1 MRLNIF
7 PLSCT
12 VFIATLII
20 FGCGVKDEV
29 ITINYIPD
37 PNTQMV
43 SGADSVAVRVSVA
56 DERRIKE
63 NVGKKGDE
71 YSFLGAIIVQNDIAD
86 TLAKA
91 LESEL
96 QTLGF
101 KLAEG
106 DVEVS
111 VEIIRF
117 YSVFRGFNEKAIAE
131 LIMNTQVNNV
141 SGDIIFAEAVTGEGI
156 KSSGAMR
163 TGEDAKVAL
172 EAAMKDAVSK
182 LLTDTNFISA
192 LFKATQ

>member
-1 MRLNIF
+1 
-7 PLSCT
+7 LS
-12 VFIATLII
+12 FH
-20 FGCGVKDEV
+20 
-29 ITINYIPD
+29 
-37 PNTQMV
+37 
-43 SGADSVAVRVSVA
+43 
-56 DERRIKE
+56 
-63 NVGKKGDE
+63 
-71 YSFLGAIIVQNDIAD
+71 
-86 TLAKA
+86 AKA

-96 QTLGF
+96 QKLGF

-141 SGDIIFAEAVTGEGI
+141 SGNIIFAEAVTGEGI
-156 KSSGAMR
+156 KPSGAMR

-192 LFKATQ
+192 LLKAAQ